1 MATDP
6 VCGMYVD
13 EGTHLTAVVRGRRYY
28 FCSETCLE
36 AFAAPEKEIARLK
49 WLTLFSLGIGIPLF
63 LIGFGQGLGWWLRGL
78 EEPMNLLFFVLATP
92 VQFVAGYRFY
102 RGFLDA
108 IRNKSANMDV
118 LIAIGTT
125 AAWAYSVVVTFL
137 PLIGV
142 PLVEKGTYYDTAA
155 VIIGLILLGKFLEEI
170 AKGKAGDAI
179 RKLMDLAPR
188 TARVV
193 RDDHEEEIPV
203 ELVRVDDLV
212 IVRPGERI
220 PVDGVIVGG
229 FSAVDESMITGESIP
244 VEKKV
249 GDTAIGATM
258 NRTGLLRL
266 RVTRVGADTTLNQ
279 IIKLVEDAQASRA
292 PIQRLADRVASVFV
306 PAVVGIAAFTFFLW
320 SVPLGES
327 VAHALVFFIAV
338 LIIACP
344 CALGIATPAA
354 IMVGTG
360 KGAENGLL
368 IKGGE
373 YLEKAHKL
381 TTALFDK
388 TGTLTKGRPSVTDV
402 VPVGAISEAEILRL
416 AASAEKGSEHPLGQ
430 AIVQAASARGVM
442 EDPSDFEAI
451 PGQGVRAA
459 IGERRI
465 LIGNRSLMLS
475 AGIPVDAAES
485 ILQAMEE
492 AGKTA
497 MILAVDGRV
506 AGVIA
511 VADTLKEH
519 SIEAVRSLK
528 AMGIEVIM
536 LTGDNR
542 RTAEA
547 IARQVGV
554 DQVIAEVLPA
564 QKADVI
570 KNLQKQGKIVA
581 MVGDGINDAPA
592 LAQSDVG
599 IALGSGTDVAM
610 EAGGIVL
617 IKDDLRDVVA
627 SIQLSRRTV
636 QKIRQNLF
644 WAFFYN
650 TALIPIAAGI
660 LAGIGIVLNPII
672 AGAAMGFSS
681 VSVVM
686 NSMTLRRFKPQI

>member
-1 MATDP
+1 
-6 VCGMYVD
+6 
-13 EGTHLTAVVRGRRYY
+13 
-28 FCSETCLE
+28 
-36 AFAAPEKEIARLK
+36 
-49 WLTLFSLGIGIPLF
+49 
-63 LIGFGQGLGWWLRGL
+63 
-78 EEPMNLLFFVLATP
+78 
-92 VQFVAGYRFY
+92 
-102 RGFLDA
+102 
-108 IRNKSANMDV
+108 
-118 LIAIGTT
+118 
-125 AAWAYSVVVTFL
+125 
-137 PLIGV
+137 
-142 PLVEKGTYYDTAA
+142 
-155 VIIGLILLGKFLEEI
+155 
-170 AKGKAGDAI
+170 
-179 RKLMDLAPR
+179 
-188 TARVV
+188 
-193 RDDHEEEIPV
+193 
-203 ELVRVDDLV
+203 
-212 IVRPGERI
+212 
-220 PVDGVIVGG
+220 
-229 FSAVDESMITGESIP
+229 
-244 VEKKV
+244 
-249 GDTAIGATM
+249 M

-266 RVTRVGADTTLNQ
+266 RATRVGADTTLNQ

-306 PAVVGIAAFTFFLW
+306 PAVVGIAALTFFLW
-320 SVPLGES
+320 AVPLGQS

-381 TTALFDK
+381 TTAVFDK

-416 AASAEKGSEHPLGQ
+416 AASAEKGSEHPLGE
-430 AIVQAASARGVM
+430 AIVQAAGSRGVTPD
-442 EDPSDFEAI
+442 EPSDFEAI

-459 IGERRI
+459 IGEHRI
-465 LIGNRSLMLS
+465 LIGNRSLMVS
-475 AGIPVDAAES
+475 AGLPVHAAES
-485 ILQAMEE
+485 ALHAMES

-497 MILAVDGRV
+497 MILAVDGRL

-519 SIEAVRSLK
+519 SIEAIRALK

-554 DQVIAEVLPA
+554 DRVIAEVLPA

-570 KNLQKQGKIVA
+570 KSLQKQGKIVA

-650 TALIPIAAGI
+650 TALIPIAAGV

-686 NSMTLRRFKPQI
+686 NSMTLRRFKPEI

>member
-1 MATDP
+1 MTNN
-6 VCGMYVD
+6 GM
-13 EGTHLTAVVRGRRYY
+13 
-28 FCSETCLE
+28 
-36 AFAAPEKEIARLK
+36 PIPRLK

-63 LIGFGQGLGWWLRGL
+63 LIGFGQGVGWWLGGL
-78 EEPMNLLFFVLATP
+78 EEPMNLVFFALATP

-142 PLVEKGTYYDTAA
+142 PLAEKGTYYDTAA

-266 RVTRVGADTTLNQ
+266 RATRVGADTTLNQ

-306 PAVVGIAAFTFFLW
+306 PAVVGIATFTFFLW
-320 SVPLGES
+320 SVPLGQS

-388 TGTLTKGRPSVTDV
+388 TGTLTKGRPSLTEV

-416 AASAEKGSEHPLGQ
+416 AASAEKGSEHPLGE
-430 AIVQAASARGVM
+430 AIVQAADSRGVTM

-465 LIGNRSLMLS
+465 LIG
-475 AGIPVDAAES
+475 
-485 ILQAMEE
+485 
-492 AGKTA
+492 
-497 MILAVDGRV
+497 
-506 AGVIA
+506 
-511 VADTLKEH
+511 
-519 SIEAVRSLK
+519 
-528 AMGIEVIM
+528 
-536 LTGDNR
+536 
-542 RTAEA
+542 
-547 IARQVGV
+547 
-554 DQVIAEVLPA
+554 
-564 QKADVI
+564 
-570 KNLQKQGKIVA
+570 
-581 MVGDGINDAPA
+581 
-592 LAQSDVG
+592 
-599 IALGSGTDVAM
+599 
-610 EAGGIVL
+610 
-617 IKDDLRDVVA
+617 
-627 SIQLSRRTV
+627 
-636 QKIRQNLF
+636 
-644 WAFFYN
+644 
-650 TALIPIAAGI
+650 
-660 LAGIGIVLNPII
+660 
-672 AGAAMGFSS
+672 
-681 VSVVM
+681 
-686 NSMTLRRFKPQI
+686 